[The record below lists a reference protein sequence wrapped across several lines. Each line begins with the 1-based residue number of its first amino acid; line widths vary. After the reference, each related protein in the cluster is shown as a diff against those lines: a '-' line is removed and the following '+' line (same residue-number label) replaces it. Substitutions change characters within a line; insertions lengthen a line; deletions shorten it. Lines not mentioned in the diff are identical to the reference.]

1 MNFERMF
8 LFGFS
13 GTLLALMM
21 FISIGSVNV
30 YAITIKI
37 ESPVVNQQVPVGE
50 LTISGISS
58 DNSSSQCQVYL
69 DWNNLK
75 PYQLA
80 TPTGS
85 NGSADFSKWSF
96 TYTSKYHLIQTGVN
110 DLTSKITCLVPPA
123 GPTVTKWYSINVTG
137 TTTSNQSSNVQ
148 LPLPTANT
156 KTPASNTKTPAS
168 NTQTPASNTQ
178 TPASNTQTPAS
189 NTQTPSSNTQT
200 PASNTQTPASNTQTP
215 ASNTQTPSP
224 QSGASVNTT
233 NTSNSN
239 KINLQINVETNP
251 ISAGERQ
258 KVAVTASDPQTGNT
272 LDRVFVRLT
281 IKDPSGNVLKDYT
294 DTDGELAPSFRI
306 DKDIPGTY
314 SVLASASQAG
324 IKATKSTTFIVQ

>member
-1 MNFERMF
+1 MNFEKML

-21 FISIGSVNV
+21 FISIGSVSV
-30 YAITIKI
+30 YAISIKI
-37 ESPVVNQQVPVGE
+37 ESPLSNQKVPVGQ
-50 LTISGISS
+50 LTISGTSS
-58 DNSSSQCQVYL
+58 DNSSAQCQVYL

-96 TYTSKYHLIQTGVN
+96 TYTSKYHLIQTGLN

-137 TTTSNQSSNVQ
+137 ATTSNQSSNVQ

-156 KTPASNTKTPAS
+156 
-168 NTQTPASNTQ
+168 QTPASNTQ
-178 TPASNTQTPAS
+178 TPASNNQTPAS
-189 NTQTPSSNTQT
+189 NNQT
-200 PASNTQTPASNTQTP
+200 PASNNQTSF
-215 ASNTQTPSP
+215 P
-224 QSGASVNTT
+224 QSEASVDTT

-239 KINLQINVETNP
+239 KINLEINVETNP
-251 ISAGERQ
+251 IPAGDRQ

-281 IKDPSGNVLKDYT
+281 IKDPTGNVVKDYT
-294 DTDGELAPSFRI
+294 DTDGELSPSFRL
-306 DKDIPGTY
+306 DKDITGTY

-324 IKATKSTTFIVQ
+324 IKTTKSTTFIVQ

>member
-1 MNFERMF
+1 MYFEKML

-21 FISIGSVNV
+21 FISIGSVSV
-30 YAITIKI
+30 YAISIKI
-37 ESPVVNQQVPVGE
+37 ESPLSNQKVPVGQ
-50 LTISGISS
+50 LTISGTSS
-58 DNSSSQCQVYL
+58 DNSSAQCQVYL

-96 TYTSKYHLIQTGVN
+96 TYTSKYHLIQTGLN
-110 DLTSKITCLVPPA
+110 DLTSKITCLIPPA

-137 TTTSNQSSNVQ
+137 ATTSNQSSNVQ

-156 KTPASNTKTPAS
+156 QTPAS

-189 NTQTPSSNTQT
+189 NTQTP
-200 PASNTQTPASNTQTP
+200 A
-215 ASNTQTPSP
+215 P
-224 QSGASVNTT
+224 QSGASVDTT

-239 KINLQINVETNP
+239 KINLEINVETNP
-251 ISAGERQ
+251 IPAGDRQ

-281 IKDPSGNVLKDYT
+281 IKDPSGNVVKDYT
-294 DTDGELAPSFRI
+294 DTDGELSPSFRV
-306 DKDIPGTY
+306 DKDITGTY

-324 IKATKSTTFIVQ
+324 IKTTKSTTFIVQ

>member
-1 MNFERMF
+1 MI

-21 FISIGSVNV
+21 FISIGSVSV
-30 YAITIKI
+30 YAISIKI
-37 ESPVVNQQVPVGE
+37 ESPLSNQKVPVGQ
-50 LTISGISS
+50 LTISGTSS
-58 DNSSSQCQVYL
+58 DNSSAQCQVYL

-96 TYTSKYHLIQTGVN
+96 TYTSKYHLIQTGLN
-110 DLTSKITCLVPPA
+110 DLTSKITCLIPPA

-137 TTTSNQSSNVQ
+137 ATTSNQSSNVQ

-156 KTPASNTKTPAS
+156 
-168 NTQTPASNTQ
+168 QTPASNTQ
-178 TPASNTQTPAS
+178 TPASNNQTSAS
-189 NTQTPSSNTQT
+189 NTQTS
-200 PASNTQTPASNTQTP
+200 
-215 ASNTQTPSP
+215 SP
-224 QSGASVNTT
+224 QSGASVDTT

-239 KINLQINVETNP
+239 KINLEINVETNP
-251 ISAGERQ
+251 IPAGDRQ

-281 IKDPSGNVLKDYT
+281 IKDPSGNVVKDYT
-294 DTDGELAPSFRI
+294 DTDGELSPSFRL
-306 DKDIPGTY
+306 DKDITGTY

-324 IKATKSTTFIVQ
+324 IKTTKSTTFIVQ

>member
-1 MNFERMF
+1 MNFERML

-21 FISIGSVNV
+21 FISIGSVSV
-30 YAITIKI
+30 YAISIKI
-37 ESPVVNQQVPVGE
+37 ESPLSNQKVPVGQ
-50 LTISGISS
+50 LTISGTSS
-58 DNSSSQCQVYL
+58 DNSSAQCQVYL

-96 TYTSKYHLIQTGVN
+96 TYTSKYHLIQTGLN

-137 TTTSNQSSNVQ
+137 ATTSNQSSNVQ

-156 KTPASNTKTPAS
+156 QTPASNNQTLASNNQTLAS
-168 NTQTPASNTQ
+168 NTQTS
-178 TPASNTQTPAS
+178 
-189 NTQTPSSNTQT
+189 
-200 PASNTQTPASNTQTP
+200 
-215 ASNTQTPSP
+215 SP
-224 QSGASVNTT
+224 QSGASVDTT

-239 KINLQINVETNP
+239 KINLEINVETNP
-251 ISAGERQ
+251 IPAGDRQ

-281 IKDPSGNVLKDYT
+281 IKDPSGNVVKDYT
-294 DTDGELAPSFRI
+294 DTDGELSPSFRL
-306 DKDIPGTY
+306 DKDITGTY

-324 IKATKSTTFIVQ
+324 IKTTKSTTFIVQ

>member
-1 MNFERMF
+1 MKFEKMI

-21 FISIGSVNV
+21 FISIGSVSV

-37 ESPVVNQQVPVGE
+37 ESPLSNQQVPVGE
-50 LTISGISS
+50 LTISGTSS

-80 TPTGS
+80 TPSGS

-96 TYTSKYHLIQTGVN
+96 TYTSKYHLIQTGLN
-110 DLTSKITCLVPPA
+110 DLTSKITCLVPTG

-137 TTTSNQSSNVQ
+137 TTTSNQSTNVQ

-156 KTPASNTKTPAS
+156 KTPASNTQTPAP
-168 NTQTPASNTQ
+168 NTQTPAPNTQ
-178 TPASNTQTPAS
+178 TPAPNTQTPA
-189 NTQTPSSNTQT
+189 
-200 PASNTQTPASNTQTP
+200 
-215 ASNTQTPSP
+215 P
-224 QSGASVNTT
+224 QSGASVDTT
-233 NTSNSN
+233 NNSNSD
-239 KINLQINVETNP
+239 KINLDLSVEHNP

-258 KVAVTASDPQTGNT
+258 TVTATASDPQTGQT
-272 LDRVFVRLT
+272 LDRVFLRLT
-281 IKDPSGNVLKDYT
+281 IKDPTGNIVKDYT
-294 DTDGELAPSFRI
+294 DNDGELSPSFRI
-306 DKDIPGTY
+306 NQDTSGKY

-324 IKATKSTTFIVQ
+324 IETTKSTTFIVQ

>member
-1 MNFERMF
+1 MNFEKML

-21 FISIGSVNV
+21 FISTGSVSV
-30 YAITIKI
+30 YAILIKI
-37 ESPVVNQQVPVGE
+37 ESPLSNQKVPVGQ
-50 LTISGISS
+50 LTISGTSS
-58 DNSSSQCQVYL
+58 DNSSAQCQVYL

-96 TYTSKYHLIQTGVN
+96 TYTSKYHLIQTGLN
-110 DLTSKITCLVPPA
+110 DLTSKITCLIPPA

-137 TTTSNQSSNVQ
+137 ATTSNQSSNVQ

-156 KTPASNTKTPAS
+156 
-168 NTQTPASNTQ
+168 QTPASNTQ
-178 TPASNTQTPAS
+178 TPASNNQTS
-189 NTQTPSSNTQT
+189 
-200 PASNTQTPASNTQTP
+200 ASNTQTPA
-215 ASNTQTPSP
+215 P
-224 QSGASVNTT
+224 QSGASVDTT

-239 KINLQINVETNP
+239 KINLEINVETNP
-251 ISAGERQ
+251 IPAGDRQ

-281 IKDPSGNVLKDYT
+281 IKDPSGNVVKDYT
-294 DTDGELAPSFRI
+294 DTDGELSPSFRV
-306 DKDIPGTY
+306 DKDITGTY

-324 IKATKSTTFIVQ
+324 IKTTKSTTFIVQ

>member
-1 MNFERMF
+1 MNFERML

-21 FISIGSVNV
+21 FISIVSVSV
-30 YAITIKI
+30 YAISIKI
-37 ESPVVNQQVPVGE
+37 ESPLGNQQVPVGE
-50 LTISGISS
+50 LTISGTSS

-85 NGSADFSKWSF
+85 NGSADFSKWTF
-96 TYTSKYHLIQTGVN
+96 TYTSKYHLIQTGLN

-137 TTTSNQSSNVQ
+137 TTSSNQSTNVQ

-156 KTPASNTKTPAS
+156 K
-168 NTQTPASNTQ
+168 
-178 TPASNTQTPAS
+178 
-189 NTQTPSSNTQT
+189 
-200 PASNTQTPASNTQTP
+200 TPASNTQTP

-224 QSGASVNTT
+224 QSGASVDTT
-233 NTSNSN
+233 NTSNSD
-239 KINLQINVETNP
+239 KINLEVNVENNP
-251 ISAGERQ
+251 ISAGDRQ
-258 KVAVTASDPQTGNT
+258 QVTATATDPQTGNT

-294 DTDGELAPSFRI
+294 DTDGELSPSFRI
-306 DKDIPGTY
+306 DKDITGTY

-324 IKATKSTTFIVQ
+324 IKTTKSTTFIVQ

>member
-1 MNFERMF
+1 MNFERML

-21 FISIGSVNV
+21 FISIGSVSV

-37 ESPVVNQQVPVGE
+37 ESPLGNQQVPVGE
-50 LTISGISS
+50 LTISGTSS

-156 KTPASNTKTPAS
+156 KTPASNTQTPASNTKTPAS
-168 NTQTPASNTQ
+168 NTQTPTL
-178 TPASNTQTPAS
+178 
-189 NTQTPSSNTQT
+189 
-200 PASNTQTPASNTQTP
+200 
-215 ASNTQTPSP
+215 

-233 NTSNSN
+233 NTSNSD
-239 KINLQINVETNP
+239 KINLQINVESNP
-251 ISAGERQ
+251 ISAGDRQ

-281 IKDPSGNVLKDYT
+281 IKDPSGNVVKDYT